1 MSTVAVGRAIHRGW
15 QRMGSGTPKE
25 SVGRHPDDCVIPHH
39 HGIENITPTR
49 VLAALDN
56 LERLLLL
63 SPYPRGNTVHNQCL
77 ENNLH
82 YCFDIGSGDITLSS
96 SSLHSILLAAII
108 ERNCRRQC
116 NNKNA
121 NNVVG

>member
-15 QRMGSGTPKE
+15 QRMGSGTPMG
-25 SVGRHPDDCVIPHH
+25 SVSRYPDDCVIPHP
-39 HGIENITPTR
+39 HGNKNITPTR
-49 VLAALDN
+49 VLADLDN
-56 LERLLLL
+56 FERLLLMSL
-63 SPYPRGNTVHNQCL
+63 YPRRNTVHNRCF

-116 NNKNA
+116 DDKNA